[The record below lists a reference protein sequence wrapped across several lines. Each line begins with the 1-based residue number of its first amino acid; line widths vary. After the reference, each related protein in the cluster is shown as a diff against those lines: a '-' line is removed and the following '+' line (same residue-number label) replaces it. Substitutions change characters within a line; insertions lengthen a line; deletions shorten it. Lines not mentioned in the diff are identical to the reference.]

1 MDLEKVFD
9 NVPREV
15 IRWAVHKLGLA
26 KWPVSAV
33 MSMYVGAQTVARK
46 VHGNSDNYG
55 RPA

>member
-1 MDLEKVFD
+1 VDLEKVFD